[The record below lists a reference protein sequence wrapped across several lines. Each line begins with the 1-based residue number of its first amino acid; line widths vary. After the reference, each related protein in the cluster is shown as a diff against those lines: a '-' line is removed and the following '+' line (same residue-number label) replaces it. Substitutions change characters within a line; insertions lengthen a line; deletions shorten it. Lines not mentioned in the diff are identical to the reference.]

1 MALGDAFRVIKSG
14 SVSKPKTYADIS
26 REKKRKGTTS
36 YTGSFVPGMN
46 FMNTPTTVACR
57 GTFSKP
63 GDDYV
68 PVLTKALKT
77 KKELEE
83 IERIELEKRGGN
95 KMERSLAGILNMK
108 RGRSSVEKYGIGVE
122 GKSSKK
128 SEGGGLRAIMA
139 DIKAEKASSRSN
151 SNRRYDADRNDIV
164 IDNGMFALTAD
175 GKYIEKQDEITNSSM
190 NVLSLIPDVP
200 EQIANSGIE
209 VNWGYMVLLELGNN
223 KDFSEIATDEIK
235 RGLKELAKAVS
246 DRDTDRIKG
255 IFTMLAEIL
264 GPYRSV
270 IPNSAVVTFAVIGK
284 YTKDLG
290 APNTRGDVQELPA
303 EVIAAI
309 GNFRMYVQ
317 EACLNKANNTSISS
331 RLPDYLIEDLK
342 DLLDVFS
349 NGNLDEIL
357 RAIEETKKAANLYS
371 QQNKNMFNNAG
382 MISQNLQLLQDTI
395 NQYTKSKRGK
405 NRFGINTGSSS
416 EKFGISNRYGVISDR
431 FTGKSVNRDEGL
443 GLSNTYKRDDDDDR
457 YNGEASLSI
466 LRRKNGSLIDTDS
479 DFERS
484 RKDAERMNPY
494 VTGKTGIADGGLY
507 KTLGKDRD
515 RDRDYSRD
523 EADRDPYAMARSLKE
538 SCGMV

>member
-1 MALGDAFRVIKSG
+1 
-14 SVSKPKTYADIS
+14 
-26 REKKRKGTTS
+26 
-36 YTGSFVPGMN
+36 
-46 FMNTPTTVACR
+46 
-57 GTFSKP
+57 
-63 GDDYV
+63 
-68 PVLTKALKT
+68 
-77 KKELEE
+77 
-83 IERIELEKRGGN
+83 
-95 KMERSLAGILNMK
+95 MERSLAGILNMK

-122 GKSSKK
+122 GKSTKK
-128 SEGGGLRAIMA
+128 EGGLKALLV
-139 DIKAEKASSRSN
+139 DIKANKASRSG
-151 SNRRYDADRNDIV
+151 SSDRRYSTDRSDVV

-190 NVLSLIPDVP
+190 NVLSLIPDIP

-223 KDFSEIATDEIK
+223 KDFQEIATDEIK

-246 DRDTDRIKG
+246 DRDTDRIKE

-303 EVIAAI
+303 EVVAAI
-309 GNFRMYVQ
+309 GNFRIYVH
-317 EACLNKANNTSISS
+317 ETCLNKANNTNISS
-331 RLPDYLIEDLK
+331 RLPDYLIEDLR

-349 NGNLDEIL
+349 TGNVDDIL
-357 RAIEETKKAANLYS
+357 RAIEETKKSANMYS

-382 MISQNLQLLQDTI
+382 MLSQNLKLLQDTI
-395 NQYTKSKRGK
+395 TQYTKSKRGK
-405 NRFGINTGSSS
+405 NRFGINTTGSS

-466 LRRKNGSLIDTDS
+466 LRRKNGSIIDTDS

-507 KTLGKDRD
+507 KTLGNKDRD
-515 RDRDYSRD
+515 RDSRD
-523 EADRDPYAMARSLKE
+523 EGDRDPYAMARSLKE
-538 SCGMV
+538 SCGMI

>member
-1 MALGDAFRVIKSG
+1 MALGDAFRVIKSN

-36 YTGSFVPGMN
+36 YTGSYVPGMN

-122 GKSSKK
+122 GKSTKK
-128 SEGGGLRAIMA
+128 EGGLKALLV
-139 DIKAEKASSRSN
+139 DIKANKASRSG
-151 SNRRYDADRNDIV
+151 SSDRRYSTDRSDVV

-190 NVLSLIPDVP
+190 NVLSLIPDIP

-223 KDFSEIATDEIK
+223 KDFQEIATDEIK

-246 DRDTDRIKG
+246 DRDTDRIKE

-290 APNTRGDVQELPA
+290 APNTRGDVQELPS
-303 EVIAAI
+303 EVVAAI
-309 GNFRMYVQ
+309 GNFRIYVH
-317 EACLNKANNTSISS
+317 ETCLNKANNTNISS
-331 RLPDYLIEDLK
+331 RLPDYLIEDLR

-349 NGNLDEIL
+349 TGNVDDIL
-357 RAIEETKKAANLYS
+357 RAIEETKKSANMYS

-382 MISQNLQLLQDTI
+382 MLSQNLKLLQDTI
-395 NQYTKSKRGK
+395 TQYTKSKRGK
-405 NRFGINTGSSS
+405 DRFGINKAGSS
-416 EKFGISNRYGVISDR
+416 EKFGISNRYGIISDR

-466 LRRKNGSLIDTDS
+466 LRRKNGSIIDTDS

-507 KTLGKDRD
+507 KTLGNKDRE
-515 RDRDYSRD
+515 RDPRD
-523 EADRDPYAMARSLKE
+523 ESDRDPYAMARSLKE
-538 SCGMV
+538 SCGMI